1 MKIAVI
7 GTRGIPNIQG
17 GVETHCQELYPR
29 LIELGCDITLFTR
42 KPYVTSSSKSYKGV
56 HLIHLFAPK
65 NKSLE
70 AIMHTF
76 LAVLFVR
83 LSNPDIVHIHAIG
96 PSLLVPFAKLLRL
109 KVVVTNHG
117 PDYDRQK
124 WGKSAK
130 FVLKLGEKWGTKY
143 ADKVIVIS
151 NTIKKILED
160 KYGRNDCV
168 LIPNGV
174 NMPVKSSST
183 DYIESLGLTKNKFII
198 GVGRFVPE
206 KGFHDLIAAYCR
218 IKKSKYKLVLVG
230 DADHETEYS
239 RNLKTLAREN
249 NVVLTGFLTGD
260 KLNEIFSHAALF
272 VMPSYH
278 EGLPIA
284 LLEALSYDTDVL
296 VSNIPA
302 NSEIE
307 LSKDCFFEPK
317 DISTLSL
324 KLQLKIQQPEKIF
337 NTKSVNQL
345 LRNFNWDNIAKQ
357 TLNTY
362 EQVKLHMHTNKI

>member
-42 KPYVTSSSKSYKGV
+42 KSYATSLSKSYKGV

-70 AIMHTF
+70 AIVHTF
-76 LAVLFVR
+76 LAVIFAR

-124 WGKSAK
+124 WGKAAK
-130 FVLKLGEKWGTKY
+130 FVLQLGEKWGTKY
-143 ADKVIVIS
+143 ADIVIVIS
-151 NTIKKILED
+151 NTIKNILEE
-160 KYGRNDCV
+160 KYGRKDCV

-174 NMPVKSSST
+174 NIPVKCSST
-183 DYIESLGLTKNKFII
+183 DYIESLGLIKNKYII
-198 GVGRFVPE
+198 AVGRFVPE
-206 KGFHDLIAAYCR
+206 KGFHDLIEAYCR
-218 IKKSKYKLVLVG
+218 AQNSKYKLVLVG

-239 RNLKTLAREN
+239 RNLKILAKEN
-249 NVVLTGFLTGD
+249 NVVLTGFLTGAT
-260 KLNEIFSHAALF
+260 LNEIFSHAALF

-284 LLEALSYDTDVL
+284 LLEALSYETDVL

-302 NSEIE
+302 NNEIG
-307 LSKDCFFEPK
+307 LSKDCFFNPK
-317 DISTLSL
+317 DISTLSE
-324 KLQLKIQQPEKIF
+324 KLLRKIQQPEKKF
-337 NTKSVNQL
+337 NRKSVNQL
-345 LRNFNWDNIAKQ
+345 LTKFNWDNIANQ
-357 TLNTY
+357 TLRTY
-362 EQVKLHMHTNKI
+362 EQVKLHMHTNQI